1 MELDEEN
8 RRFDFENISKD
19 FITIDQSKIIQEN
32 EVESDK
38 EFSYNKRNSL
48 ELD

>member
-1 MELDEEN
+1 MEFDEEN
-8 RRFDFENISKD
+8 RKFDFESISKD

-38 EFSYNKRNSL
+38 EFTYSKRRSL